1 MREFSRLFFPIILLT
16 IAVGVSCN
24 KTEETTTSL
33 YMTGP
38 LKSNIPSHLIS
49 GTSFELIASGIT
61 LPVDSLSYKW
71 TTTGFNVDSLI
82 GTSGTIIVPDSVGL
96 YDITIRVTHPR
107 YTASQLSK
115 TVIVFNP
122 NSEESYSGVV
132 KGNEYITDSRDGQ
145 KYYFSTIGNTDWFNT
160 NLNWDGKG
168 ITLIGVS
175 AGMPYN
181 NVDALAVIFGRLYT
195 WTEITQNIC
204 PQGWRV
210 PSNEDWEELAKN
222 ANGGVSLPFD
232 SNWPKIGER
241 LSVTA
246 KLNSENI
253 WKYSPNSTKSNLF
266 NWNALPGGNSLN
278 SLRNY
283 ININQYGMW
292 WSATEKDSKNA
303 YYRYIHFDSPDFPY
317 SYAGKSTF
325 GASVRCV
332 RNSDN

>member
-24 KTEETTTSL
+24 KTDETTTGL

-49 GTSFELIASGIT
+49 GTEFELRATGIT
-61 LPVDSLSYKW
+61 LPVDSLTYKW
-71 TTTGFNVDSLI
+71 TTKGFNVDSLL
-82 GTSGTIIVPDSVGL
+82 GPTGTIIVPDSVGL

-107 YTASQLSK
+107 YTASQINK

-122 NSEESYSGVV
+122 NSEESFSGVV

-145 KYYFSTIGNTDWFNT
+145 KYYFSSIGSTDWFNT
-160 NLNWDGKG
+160 NLNWNGK
-168 ITLIGVS
+168 
-175 AGMPYN
+175 GMPYN

-195 WTEITQNIC
+195 WTETTQNIC

-210 PSNEDWEELAKN
+210 PSNEDWEELAEN
-222 ANGGVSLPFD
+222 ANGGVYLPFD

-303 YYRYIHFDSPDFPY
+303 YYRYIHFDGPDFPY

>member
-24 KTEETTTSL
+24 KTDETTTSL

-82 GTSGTIIVPDSVGL
+82 GPTGTIIVPDSVGL

-115 TVIVFNP
+115 TIIVFNP

-145 KYYFSTIGNTDWFNT
+145 KYYFSTIGSTDWFNT
-160 NLNWDGKG
+160 NLNWNGK
-168 ITLIGVS
+168 
-175 AGMPYN
+175 GMPYN
-181 NVDALAVIFGRLYT
+181 NVDALAAIFGRLYT
-195 WTEITQNIC
+195 WTETTQNIC
-204 PQGWRV
+204 PPGWRV

-222 ANGGVSLPFD
+222 ANGGVTLPFD

-278 SLRNY
+278 SLRNFV
-283 ININQYGMW
+283 NMNQYGMW